1 MDELT
6 FETVTMTHV
15 ILGLTFIRA
24 AASVSIGCCF
34 TAALEWLKDWGNQF
48 NKAASKPSFIEHL
61 VALSKIEP
69 AIQEHLEGFTPRMT
83 SSPIK
88 SYVDLKFPG
97 PRTVQQLP

>member
-34 TAALEWLKDWGNQF
+34 TAGTLGEHSWFPAFLHSSVPSLTVGAQISQSLELRRQSVLWTN
-48 NKAASKPSFIEHL
+48 
-61 VALSKIEP
+61 
-69 AIQEHLEGFTPRMT
+69 
-83 SSPIK
+83 
-88 SYVDLKFPG
+88 
-97 PRTVQQLP
+97 